1 MKSFLLLAI
10 LGLFASPADR
20 KAPETARPDESALEY
35 SIGPKDLLEIKVLE
49 IPEMNGERRV
59 SETGG
64 INLPVLGDVQVSGL
78 TASAARGKIE
88 SALKARYVRRAT
100 VSLVVKDFA
109 SKPVS
114 VVGAVQRPGNLS
126 ISGRWTLLQ
135 AIAAA
140 GGLTEKAGRKI
151 YILRGGESGSSDPM
165 EISTE
170 ELLRGSAATA
180 NVQILPS
187 DVVQVPPRSAVRVFC
202 LGEVK
207 QPGSLEFDADDR
219 ISVLSALAKAGGLTE
234 RASYSIRIKRRD
246 KDGRDSEQVVHYGR
260 IVAGKEPDVLLQ
272 PDDVV
277 VVKESFF

>member
-1 MKSFLLLAI
+1 
-10 LGLFASPADR
+10 
-20 KAPETARPDESALEY
+20 
-35 SIGPKDLLEIKVLE
+35 
-49 IPEMNGERRV
+49 
-59 SETGG
+59 
-64 INLPVLGDVQVSGL
+64 
-78 TASAARGKIE
+78 
-88 SALKARYVRRAT
+88 
-100 VSLVVKDFA
+100 
-109 SKPVS
+109 
-114 VVGAVQRPGNLS
+114 
-126 ISGRWTLLQ
+126 
-135 AIAAA
+135 
-140 GGLTEKAGRKI
+140 
-151 YILRGGESGSSDPM
+151 M